1 MNFSIE
7 QLLAFV
13 TVYEER
19 SFSKAAAKLNKHR
32 TTTGQVI
39 TNLEDILA
47 IELFERVGRA
57 VEPTEDGELL
67 YHYAKSALEQTRLL
81 DKVALSLSYSGLEEV
96 TIAYP
101 SYFPHRLLSDIRL
114 QLAED
119 FPNLRVNLVVRSRD
133 DIRAGMESGEFQF
146 GFVNAQ
152 NLKAIHSMDST
163 LIGGIEFVPFVSK
176 DSPLTKCAPD
186 DTLNQLKLSRQFV
199 LRSFVEEGIEAKMI
213 TSARYE
219 EVDQLAMAIKLVQQG
234 AGWAWLPKVLTE
246 SDYVT
251 DGLVP
256 LEIAELKEGWKF
268 QVVLWSPHTKPITQI
283 KTSILAVVSKYAERF
298 RKLHK

>member
-1 MNFSIE
+1 M
-7 QLLAFV
+7 
-13 TVYEER
+13 
-19 SFSKAAAKLNKHR
+19 
-32 TTTGQVI
+32 
-39 TNLEDILA
+39 
-47 IELFERVGRA
+47 
-57 VEPTEDGELL
+57 
-67 YHYAKSALEQTRLL
+67 

-163 LIGGIEFVPFVSK
+163 LIGGIEFIPFVSK

-268 QVVLWSPHTKPITQI
+268 QIVLLSPHTKPITQI
-283 KTSILAVVSKYAERF
+283 KTSILAVVSKYAETF
-298 RKLHK
+298 TKLHK